1 MSKTPLA
8 FRAFAANLSAEAYPV
23 ALRYVQ
29 SGAHLHETTMG
40 HYLYFTQDG
49 NFQVYSTSKLL
60 DIFGAVELNEATTAS
75 PAAFTAAI
83 EASLNDP
90 KKYKSGQII

>member
-8 FRAFAANLSAEAYPV
+8 FAALAAKLSEEAYPI

-29 SGAHLHETTMG
+29 SGAHLVETPMG
-40 HYLYFTQDG
+40 HYLNFDTDG

-60 DIFGAVELNEATTAS
+60 DIFGAVELNETTTAS
-75 PAAFTAAI
+75 PETFRAAI

-90 KKYKSGQII
+90 EDYHGQII